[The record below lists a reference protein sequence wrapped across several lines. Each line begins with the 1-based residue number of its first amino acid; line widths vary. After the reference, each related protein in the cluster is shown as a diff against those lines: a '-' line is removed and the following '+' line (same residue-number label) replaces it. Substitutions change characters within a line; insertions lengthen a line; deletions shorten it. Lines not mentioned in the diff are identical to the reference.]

1 MCDAIIAPIYT
12 SLSKYFGREA
22 HRSIFRIWLFASA
35 RSKSIRFRAR
45 QMMMLKCCRR
55 NRITERARNSI
66 ITFFAVSIRR
76 GKEKFRQIWLA
87 MRSDVKEDEKWFIV
101 RVMQRQTRK
110 LLWWAH
116 PDKSELFAALLLLS
130 RRCCD
135 CLLEWKPHE
144 HDACLCN
151 QRAICASRTPESNV
165 ITDEFFSPEIYFR
178 FDKARA
184 EKKKAKLCQF
194 TFSPPSG
201 RNSTQ
206 HDFFSLFGIVEI
218 VL

>member
-1 MCDAIIAPIYT
+1 M
-12 SLSKYFGREA
+12 LSEESNYRASEEFNNNILRSVDKTREGKV
-22 HRSIFRIWLFASA
+22 SA
-35 RSKSIRFRAR
+35 NMISDEK
-45 QMMMLKCCRR
+45 RR
-55 NRITERARNSI
+55 
-66 ITFFAVSIRR
+66 
-76 GKEKFRQIWLA
+76 
-87 MRSDVKEDEKWFIV
+87 KEDEKWFIV

-165 ITDEFFSPEIYFR
+165 ITDELFFLRDLFSFRQGTGRKKESEIVPIYFLSTLR
-178 FDKARA
+178 S
-184 EKKKAKLCQF
+184 KLN
-194 TFSPPSG
+194 TT
-201 RNSTQ
+201 R
-206 HDFFSLFGIVEI
+206 FFSLFGIVEI

>member
-1 MCDAIIAPIYT
+1 
-12 SLSKYFGREA
+12 
-22 HRSIFRIWLFASA
+22 
-35 RSKSIRFRAR
+35 
-45 QMMMLKCCRR
+45 MMLKCCRR

-165 ITDEFFSPEIYFR
+165 ITDELFFPRDLFSFRQGTGRKKESEIVPIYFLSTLRSKLNTTR
-178 FDKARA
+178 FFFPIWNCGNCA
-184 EKKKAKLCQF
+184 LIIH
-194 TFSPPSG
+194 SPLHS
-201 RNSTQ
+201 S
-206 HDFFSLFGIVEI
+206 HSLLPVPFHTLGLYINP
-218 VL
+218 